1 MGTEYITSL
10 NKNCILFRRDKQ
22 EIIIWTQSDVLAT
35 ISEENTVGLAP
46 SSEPP
51 WVIVLSTHSLS
62 GQVSLQPP
70 GRWVVAVTVDCVLD
84 SGLLCSPTTLSWLCT
99 AY

>member
-10 NKNCILFRRDKQ
+10 HKNCMLFRRDKQ

-51 WVIVLSTHSLS
+51 WVIVLSTQSVWPS
-62 GQVSLQPP
+62 ESAAP
-70 GRWVVAVTVDCVLD
+70 G
-84 SGLLCSPTTLSWLCT
+84 
-99 AY
+99 